1 MAMRIMLQE
10 CIQKMNLSRLQMIVA
25 IAVIY
30 LSLPACTFAAEEKE
44 TENKVTM
51 VIIGAD
57 RLLEDIEYMV
67 NDLASRNKIWKEKV
81 EENIELFLE
90 GIDRKQPV
98 RIDVFFDEK
107 NGEFYRPFFPITD
120 VKDFRNNVDAFG
132 VTNKPIS
139 RDVYSLA
146 GAFVGFMKIAN
157 DYALFAPE
165 DQRASIDPNVPEIHA
180 PIEPLK
186 KADYD
191 AGIIINHDKAGLE
204 DRRKSMAAVRKN
216 IISGI
221 KKKSTESVEEFDFR
235 KLLAVNRI
243 DNFERLFSEVKH
255 LEAGW
260 ITDASKKNGLGTL
273 NISGIEGTDLA
284 GTIAAIPDLKT
295 SYHTIPETKD
305 FVATGRML
313 FPISAANQEQ
323 IKATIQAYQPVA
335 SIRID
340 RKEDLN
346 DKQKKAAKDAI
357 AKLIPILEDGLTL
370 GSIDGFVEF
379 RRIDQEKSD
388 SLHDMVA
395 GMNAKS
401 GRDIEE
407 VIKMLPEIRDTY
419 KTKMDTA
426 TVGDFHFHEFVLED
440 NVPPM
445 FKSLFGSPCH
455 FHIATSEKMVLFSIG
470 ENSKPWLEEM
480 VDLVSKTKE
489 QKAPENFFT
498 FKGHFGPFA
507 KALSARNPGENF
519 VELRKAIIEAFSE
532 KYTDDFIEIYD
543 KQADGEIQGTLT
555 VEPGLL
561 RLLGILVANF
571 ADENL

>member
-1 MAMRIMLQE
+1 MAIRIMLQE
-10 CIQKMNLSRLQMIVA
+10 CLLKMNSFRLQILMA
-25 IAVIY
+25 FAVIAF
-30 LSLPACTFAAEEKE
+30 SLPVCTFAAEEAEK
-44 TENKVTM
+44 ENKVTM
-51 VIIGAD
+51 MIIGAD
-57 RLLEDIEYMV
+57 RLLEDVEYMV
-67 NDLASRNKIWKEKV
+67 QDLASRNKIWKEKV

-90 GIDRKQPV
+90 GIDREQPV

-107 NGEFYRPFFPITD
+107 SGEFYRPFFPITD
-120 VKDFRNNVDAFG
+120 VKDFRNNVEAFG
-132 VTNKPIS
+132 VTNKPIA
-139 RDVYSLA
+139 RDVYSL
-146 GAFVGFMKIAN
+146 GDAFEGFMKVAK
-157 DYALFAPE
+157 DYALFAPK
-165 DQRASIDPNVPEIHA
+165 DQRATIDPNVPEIQA
-180 PIEPLK
+180 PIEPLT

-191 AGIIINHDKAGLE
+191 AGVIISHDKAGME
-204 DRRKSMAAVRKN
+204 ARRKSMAEVRKN

-221 KKKSTESVEEFDFR
+221 KKKSTESVEEFEFR

-243 DNFERLFSEVKH
+243 DNFERLYSEVKY

-260 ITDASKKNGLGTL
+260 VTEPSKKTGVGTL
-273 NISGIEGTDLA
+273 ILSGIEGTDLA
-284 GTIAAIPDLKT
+284 GTIAAIPELKT
-295 SYHTIPETKD
+295 SFHTIPETKD
-305 FVATGRML
+305 FVASGRML
-313 FPISAANQEQ
+313 SPISAANQEQ
-323 IKATIQAYQPVA
+323 IKATIEAYQPVA
-335 SIRID
+335 EIRID

-379 RRIDQEKSD
+379 RRIEKDNSN

-470 ENSKPWLEEM
+470 EKSKPWLEEM
-480 VDLVSKTKE
+480 VDLVIKTEE

-507 KALSARNPGENF
+507 KALSARNPGEDF

-543 KQADGEIQGTLT
+543 KHADGQIQGTMT